1 MSPETVNWIV
11 AGGAAISALG
21 IIWATLRRLVRA
33 AVDFVR
39 VVRELLE
46 LQPRVVELGERL
58 VELVER
64 HGDHELRLTRIEAAV
79 FPTPPKEITH
89 A

>member
-1 MSPETVNWIV
+1 MSTAAVNWVV

-33 AVDFVR
+33 VVDFVR
-39 VVRELLE
+39 VARELLA
-46 LQPRVVELGERL
+46 LQPRVVELAEQL
-58 VELVER
+58 VELVQR
-64 HGDHELRLTRIEAAV
+64 HGDHELRLSRVEAAV
-79 FPTPPKEITH
+79 FPTEKEISR

>member
-1 MSPETVNWIV
+1 MSASAVNWIV

-33 AVDFVR
+33 VVDFVR
-39 VVRELLE
+39 VARELLA
-46 LQPRVVELGERL
+46 LQPRVVELAEQL

-64 HGDHELRLTRIEAAV
+64 HSDHELRLTRVEAAV
-79 FPTPPKEITH
+79 FPPTKELDH